1 MLFAR
6 ERAVHSKTFIMHRE
20 SGIKIESREIQ
31 SPNLLIWSQTRCRC
45 AIPPVDQKWSIV
57 NLIRLNIWCR
67 LDRSA
72 FPNAAL
78 LDGNEC

>member
-1 MLFAR
+1 MCNDASGTMLFAR

-45 AIPPVDQKWSIV
+45 AIPPVVFTS
-57 NLIRLNIWCR
+57 RLAELAN
-67 LDRSA
+67 D
-72 FPNAAL
+72 AA
-78 LDGNEC
+78 